1 MKILVTGGAGFIG
14 SNLCIKLLS
23 DGHQIRVLDDL
34 SNGST
39 TNLDLTQIDFVEG
52 SILNTSLLGKVVRDV
67 DSVVHLAAL
76 GSVPRSIQDP
86 KSSIEVNFTGT
97 LNVLEAL
104 KDRKTPMIFSSSS
117 SLYGESKVLPRVETT
132 AAEPRSPYAVSKL
145 AAESL
150 VSAYYHSYGIP
161 TLSFRF
167 FNVYGPRQSFGHPYA
182 AAIPIFFESLLKE
195 EPLRIFG
202 DGEQVRDFTYVD
214 FVTDAISEAIEKR
227 SYCSTAV
234 NLGSA
239 SKISINALVDLMC
252 KITARTPKIEH
263 LPERNGDVRNSYA
276 NTEKL
281 LNLFPLLAP
290 TDIEVGLQ
298 ITYEWYLSN
307 MGKNNNETP
316 LTKKSS

>member
-39 TNLDLTQIDFVEG
+39 SNLDLTKIDFVEG
-52 SILNTSLLGKVVRDV
+52 SILDTSLLGKVVRDV

-167 FNVYGPRQSFGHPYA
+167 FYVYGPRQSFGHPYA

-195 EPLRIFG
+195 EPIKIFG

-214 FVTDAISEAIEKR
+214 FVTDAISDAIEKR
-227 SYCSTAV
+227 IYSSTAV

-239 SKISINALVDLMC
+239 SKISINALVSLIC
-252 KITARTPKIEH
+252 KITSKTPKIEH

-276 NTEKL
+276 NNKKL
-281 LNLFPLLAP
+281 LDLFPLLSSI
-290 TDIEVGLQ
+290 DIEAGLQ
-298 ITYEWYLSN
+298 KTYDWYLSN
-307 MGKNNNETP
+307 IDNDDVT
-316 LTKKSS
+316 LSTKKLS

>member
-14 SNLCIKLLS
+14 SNLCIKLLG

-39 TNLDLTQIDFVEG
+39 ANLDLTQIDFVEG
-52 SILNTSLLGKVVRDV
+52 SILDTSLLGKVARDV

-86 KSSIEVNFTGT
+86 ESSIEVNFTGT

-161 TLSFRF
+161 TISFRL

-195 EPLRIFG
+195 EPIKIFG

-214 FVTDAISEAIEKR
+214 YVTDAISEAIEKR
-227 SYCSTAV
+227 IYSSTAI

-239 SKISINALVDLMC
+239 SKISINALVGLIS
-252 KITARTPKIEH
+252 KITSKTPKIEH

-276 NTEKL
+276 GTEKL
-281 LNLFPLLAP
+281 LDLLPLLSSI
-290 TDIEVGLQ
+290 DIESGLQ
-298 ITYEWYLSN
+298 KTYEWYLSN
-307 MGKNNNETP
+307 IGNNDVS
-316 LTKKSS
+316 LSTKKLS

>member
-14 SNLCIKLLS
+14 SNLCIKLIS
-23 DGHQIRVLDDL
+23 GGHQIRVLDDL

-39 TNLDLTQIDFVEG
+39 ANLGMTKIDFVEG
-52 SILNTSLLGKVVRDV
+52 SILNKSLLAKVVTDV
-67 DSVVHLAAL
+67 DAVVHLAAL
-76 GSVPRSIQDP
+76 GSVPRSIEDP
-86 KSSIEVNFTGT
+86 SLSIEVNFSGT

-104 KDRKTPMIFSSSS
+104 KDRKVPVIFSSSS
-117 SLYGESKVLPRVETT
+117 SLYGESKVLPRVET
-132 AAEPRSPYAVSKL
+132 AAPEPRSPYAVSKL

-150 VSAYYHSYGIP
+150 MSAYQHSYGIP

-182 AAIPIFFESLLKE
+182 AAVPIFFESLLKE
-195 EPLRIFG
+195 EPIRIFG

-214 FVTDAISEAIEKR
+214 FVTHAISEAIEKR
-227 SYCSTAV
+227 IYCSTPV

-239 SKISINALVDLMC
+239 SKISINALVDLIC
-252 KITARTPKIEH
+252 KITTKNPKINH

-281 LNLFPLLAP
+281 FELFPLLNSI
-290 TDIEVGLQ
+290 DIELGLQ
-298 ITYEWYLSN
+298 KTYEWYLSN
-307 MGKNNNETP
+307 IGNNRVIP
-316 LTKKSS
+316 PTKELS

>member
-14 SNLCIKLLS
+14 SNLCIKLLG

-39 TNLDLTQIDFVEG
+39 ANLDLNQIDFIEG
-52 SILNTSLLGKVVRDV
+52 SILDISLLRKAVSDV
-67 DSVVHLAAL
+67 DAVVHLAAL

-86 KSSIEVNFTGT
+86 RSSIEVNFTGT

-104 KDRKTPMIFSSSS
+104 KDGKTPMIFSSSS

-182 AAIPIFFESLLKE
+182 AAIPIFFESLLKG
-195 EPLRIFG
+195 EPIKIFG

-227 SYCSTAV
+227 IYSSTAV

-239 SKISINALVDLMC
+239 SKISINALVGLIC
-252 KITARTPKIEH
+252 KITAKTPNIEH

-281 LNLFPLLAP
+281 LDLFPHLSSI
-290 TDIEVGLQ
+290 DIESGLQ
-298 ITYEWYLSN
+298 KTYEWYLSN
-307 MGKNNNETP
+307 MDNDDVTP
-316 LTKKSS
+316 STKKLS

>member
-1 MKILVTGGAGFIG
+1 
-14 SNLCIKLLS
+14 
-23 DGHQIRVLDDL
+23 
-34 SNGST
+34 
-39 TNLDLTQIDFVEG
+39 
-52 SILNTSLLGKVVRDV
+52 
-67 DSVVHLAAL
+67 
-76 GSVPRSIQDP
+76 
-86 KSSIEVNFTGT
+86 VNITGT

-182 AAIPIFFESLLKE
+182 AFIPIIFESLLKE
-195 EPLRIFG
+195 EPIKIFG

-227 SYCSTAV
+227 VYSSTAV

-239 SKISINALVDLMC
+239 SKISINALVSLIC
-252 KITARTPKIEH
+252 KITSKTPKIEH

-281 LNLFPLLAP
+281 LDLFPLLSSVA
-290 TDIEVGLQ
+290 IESGLQ
-298 ITYEWYLSN
+298 KTYEWYLSN
-307 MGKNNNETP
+307 MHNNDVTP
-316 LTKKSS
+316 STKKLS

>member
-14 SNLCIKLLS
+14 SNLCIKLLGE
-23 DGHQIRVLDDL
+23 GHQIRVLDDL

-39 TNLDLTQIDFVEG
+39 AYLDLNQIDFIEG
-52 SILNTSLLGKVVRDV
+52 SILDVSLLGKVVRDV
-67 DSVVHLAAL
+67 DAVVHLAAL

-86 KSSIEVNFTGT
+86 RSSIEVNFTGT

-104 KDRKTPMIFSSSS
+104 KNRKTPMIFSSSS

-195 EPLRIFG
+195 EPIKIFG

-227 SYCSTAV
+227 IYISTAV

-239 SKISINALVDLMC
+239 SKISMNALVGLMC
-252 KITARTPKIEH
+252 KITAKTPKIEH
-263 LPERNGDVRNSYA
+263 LAERNGDVRNSYA

-281 LNLFPLLAP
+281 LDLFPLLSS
-290 TDIEVGLQ
+290 TDIEAGLQ
-298 ITYEWYLSN
+298 KTYEWYLLN
-307 MGKNNNETP
+307 MDNDDVT
-316 LTKKSS
+316 LSTKKLS

>member
-14 SNLCIKLLS
+14 SNLCIKLLGE
-23 DGHQIRVLDDL
+23 GHQIRVLDDL

-39 TNLDLTQIDFVEG
+39 ANLDLNQIDFIEG
-52 SILNTSLLGKVVRDV
+52 SILDISLLGKAVRDV
-67 DSVVHLAAL
+67 DAVVHLAAL

-86 KSSIEVNFTGT
+86 RSSIEVNFTGT

-195 EPLRIFG
+195 EPIKIFG

-227 SYCSTAV
+227 IYSSTAV

-239 SKISINALVDLMC
+239 SKISINALVGLMC
-252 KITARTPKIEH
+252 KITEKTPKIEH

-281 LNLFPLLAP
+281 LDLFPLLSSI
-290 TDIEVGLQ
+290 DIEVGLQ
-298 ITYEWYLSN
+298 KTYEWYLPN
-307 MGKNNNETP
+307 MDNDDVT
-316 LTKKSS
+316 LSTKKLS